1 MASGEIIAQEV
12 EITIQ
17 NSSVFL
23 EYSSDFIYFFM
34 FFSCFQNFIR
44 CFECLSCL
52 SFHFF
57 RYFVASTLLSASL
70 PHRLCFPPVYRSGS
84 AFRQFAALAPLSASL
99 PHWLCFPPV
108 CRIGSAF
115 RQFATLVPLSA
126 SLSYRPHFYRNNHVT
141 VQANRKTDIRN
152 LLHLLPLPGQVW
164 YDKRCKDICPS
175 KGEPGYDYFK

>member
-1 MASGEIIAQEV
+1 MFPEFYPLFRMLILSIFPLFPLFCRIDSAFRQFAASA
-12 EITIQ
+12 
-17 NSSVFL
+17 
-23 EYSSDFIYFFM
+23 
-34 FFSCFQNFIR
+34 
-44 CFECLSCL
+44 
-52 SFHFF
+52 
-57 RYFVASTLLSASL
+57 LLSASL
-70 PHRLCFPPVYRSGS
+70 SQRLRFPPVYRSGS